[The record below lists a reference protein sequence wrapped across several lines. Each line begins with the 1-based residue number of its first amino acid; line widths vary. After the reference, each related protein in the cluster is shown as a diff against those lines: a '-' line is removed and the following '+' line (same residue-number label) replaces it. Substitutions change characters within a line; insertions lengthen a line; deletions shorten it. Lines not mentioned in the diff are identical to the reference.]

1 MELIKDYDCTI
12 HHHLGKAN
20 VVADAL
26 SRKSSGRLSCITCS
40 RVENVMELRRM
51 GVELTM
57 TDKGALVGHLTVRP
71 LLITRIRELQ
81 AEDAFLDNK
90 KKEV

>member
-1 MELIKDYDCTI
+1 MY
-12 HHHLGKAN
+12 
-20 VVADAL
+20 
-26 SRKSSGRLSCITCS
+26 TCA
-40 RVENVMELRRM
+40 RVKNIMELRRM
-51 GVELTM
+51 GVELAM
-57 TDKGALVGHLTVRP
+57 TDKGALVAHLTVRP